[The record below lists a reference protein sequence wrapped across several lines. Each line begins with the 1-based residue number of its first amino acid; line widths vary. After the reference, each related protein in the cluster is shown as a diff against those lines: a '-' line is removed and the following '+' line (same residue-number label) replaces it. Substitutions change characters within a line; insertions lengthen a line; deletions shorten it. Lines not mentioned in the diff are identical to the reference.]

1 MKNATLLKTA
11 SLFIFLLSA
20 QLSSGQNCSDY
31 PNWEDYPSDTIWM
44 NADEVHYNGKIYSPC
59 YFSTNAPLSDP
70 GNRDEAGCGTTNWGW
85 VTDCSTGPAPTEL
98 FYEIFNDGQ
107 NATNGTDAY
116 GTNWNTDE
124 QSSSPDDF
132 KVKNNVFL
140 SKKTE
145 GEAILFTE
153 TIDVG
158 NYTDL
163 KLSSFIDFG
172 GNMESNDFIKF
183 QYKLDGGVLTDV
195 TNASYFGNNNDDTY
209 EWPLTGITGTTL
221 EIYITFDTDGGG
233 EEHEIDNLK
242 LTGVLDCSSAS
253 SEVTAAAANASNT
266 QATVT
271 WINPSAN
278 CITINEVLVVAKQGS
293 DFSSAT
299 PSGNYSASTT
309 FGSGDAFDGGT
320 VVYSSGTAQSV
331 SVTNLTDGA
340 IYYFKIFTKTGSTWS
355 SGVSVS
361 AVCIENLFFEDFE
374 DEADNEITGTDANGI
389 PWTATL
395 NGHSASYFGVD
406 TQSGTRL
413 FRVDDL
419 SDEDTGIKWESNP
432 INIAGY
438 ESLELSSYLWFDGTD
453 DDDYLRVKVEVDG
466 VTTTVASFEDD
477 VNNQDGDKTWI
488 LLDGSGNP
496 ITGNSLKIIIEFFHD
511 SNEEY
516 RVDNIK
522 LTGILSL
529 PGCAE
534 YLAPTNTATNVSVT
548 PTLSWSAVSGATGYK
563 VFYGTDSSTTTALDE
578 TASTSV
584 TLPTLPE
591 GTLHYWKVVPT
602 NARGDASGC
611 SVISFT
617 TETLI
622 PDCAT
627 GLTPADG
634 TTGVSITTSLSWTA
648 ANGATSYKVYFD
660 DSNATTLI
668 YTGSNTSI
676 AAPTLQNGTQYYWK
690 VVATNDSGDATG
702 CGNAISFTTIV
713 AAPGCASYL
722 SPTEGAVDVSLTPE
736 LSWSA
741 VSGATGYKVYYSDNS
756 SNLGDPITLGEVTSY
771 QLPQLAYETQYFWK
785 VVPYNAGGD
794 AGCSVISFT
803 TLKNPAGSV
812 FITGNTVTVSK
823 NAYLYLEKDFTNT
836 GGSLTLN
843 SSSTEFA
850 SMIVAGT
857 ASGNITYNRFV
868 NYQAAGEWD
877 IIGPPVLNQNMQSF
891 AQTNTNN
898 NTTSGAMAMGGD
910 YYALGQY
917 LTQWGSWAN
926 YTTSTIPDANFP
938 AAKGYQMGTNS
949 IGSGNDMQGQ
959 TLAFTGEIATTTQTI
974 NIQNQ
979 NGANG
984 GNGRR
989 WNLVANPF
997 SSYIN
1002 GNTNAGTT
1010 NGGTNFIDVNAN
1022 VLDLEYTGL
1031 YYWDADE
1038 DGWDV
1043 FNQLQ
1048 TNSDDGTLFIAPGQ
1062 GFFVAARNSE
1072 VAQISFTPQMRTI
1085 LGGDDFI
1092 SGAPTLLNYKLD
1104 LKLFNGSTER
1114 AKTKFHFQQ
1123 GLTLGLD
1130 AGYDAGAY
1138 NQATAL
1144 SSRLPGDD
1152 QGVNFQINAM
1162 NLESAYNQTIPLVI
1176 NQEVGQNFRV
1186 SISNNTIPEDVNV
1199 YLEDVQNGTLTS
1211 LKDQDFELSAQSD
1224 LSDAGRFYIRFTTQ
1238 NLAVNDVLS
1247 PSTINVYKINTDSF
1261 ITIKGLT
1268 PEMGKT
1274 TATIYNML
1282 GMKVREKALDS
1293 SQSAQQISTQGLASG
1308 VYIINLKAGE
1318 QVVSKKVIIQ

>member
-1 MKNATLLKTA
+1 MKNLTFLKIA
-11 SLFIFLLSA
+11 SLFILLLTTQISF
-20 QLSSGQNCSDY
+20 GQNCSDWPDYSASATYVDGDQVHYQGDIWENRYGVNVIPSGGY
-31 PNWEDYPSDTIWM
+31 PNNDYVDCGSGGAQWCHVTT
-44 NADEVHYNGKIYSPC
+44 C
-59 YFSTNAPLSDP
+59 TSTP
-70 GNRDEAGCGTTNWGW
+70 
-85 VTDCSTGPAPTEL
+85 
-98 FYEIFNDGQ
+98 
-107 NATNGTDAY
+107 
-116 GTNWNTDE
+116 
-124 QSSSPDDF
+124 
-132 KVKNNVFL
+132 
-140 SKKTE
+140 
-145 GEAILFTE
+145 TE
-153 TIDVG
+153 TIAIQ
-158 NYTDL
+158 N
-163 KLSSFIDFG
+163 F
-172 GNMESNDFIKF
+172 
-183 QYKLDGGVLTDV
+183 DG
-195 TNASYFGNNNDDTY
+195 
-209 EWPLTGITGTTL
+209 
-221 EIYITFDTDGGG
+221 
-233 EEHEIDNLK
+233 
-242 LTGVLDCSSAS
+242 
-253 SEVTAAAANASNT
+253 
-266 QATVT
+266 
-271 WINPSAN
+271 
-278 CITINEVLVVAKQGS
+278 
-293 DFSSAT
+293 AT
-299 PSGNYSASTT
+299 PSWSYTDAILGSSTV
-309 FGSGDAFDGGT
+309 D
-320 VVYSSGTAQSV
+320 
-331 SVTNLTDGA
+331 
-340 IYYFKIFTKTGSTWS
+340 
-355 SGVSVS
+355 
-361 AVCIENLFFEDFE
+361 LFFEDL
-374 DEADNEITGTDANGI
+374 TGESNGD
-389 PWTATL
+389 TT
-395 NGHSASYFGVD
+395 GSASGINWAL
-406 TQSGTRL
+406 SGGGGGELYVHGGSGDHVHMSKNDGTIAVWQTTDNIDITSYANLNFTVKVRKTANLDSDDYVRL
-413 FRVDDL
+413 LYSKNGGALIEIATYYDDMP
-419 SDEDTGIKWESNP
+419 EDTIIGGD
-432 INIAGY
+432 IN
-438 ESLELSSYLWFDGTD
+438 SL
-453 DDDYLRVKVEVDG
+453 
-466 VTTTVASFEDD
+466 
-477 VNNQDGDKTWI
+477 I
-488 LLDGSGNP
+488 GNP
-496 ITGNSLKIIIEFFHD
+496 GDTIKLFMHVRNNSNSEKFEW
-511 SNEEY
+511 EE
-516 RVDNIK
+516 IK
-522 LTGILSL
+522 LTGIELVDGDGTISSLGDNTTTAWGNSGSTSVAQITFNTVDLSNHDNLNFSFDYFIDFDTEPSGQYEDNFVYDIYYNGSETASLTEELIVDGGVEDSWTSRSVSVPDGTTSIKVIFNYDVTGASTEYLGIDNVKVTGIIKL
-529 PGCAE
+529 PGCAT

-548 PTLSWSAVSGATGYK
+548 PTLSWDAVSGATGYK
-563 VFYGTDSSTTTALDE
+563 VFYGENSSTTTALAE
-578 TASTSV
+578 TANTSV

-634 TTGVSITTSLSWTA
+634 TTGVSITPELSWTA
-648 ANGATSYKVYFD
+648 VTGATGYKVYYGL
-660 DSNATTLI
+660 DSSTTTALEE
-668 YTGSNTSI
+668 TASTSVTL
-676 AAPTLQNGTQYYWK
+676 PTLQNGTQYYWK
-690 VVATNDSGDATG
+690 VVATNSSGDATG

-741 VSGATGYKVYYSDNS
+741 VSGATGYKVYYSSDS

-771 QLPQLAYETQYFWK
+771 QLPQLGYETQYFWK
-785 VVPYNAGGD
+785 VVPTNAGGD
-794 AGCSVISFT
+794 ASGCSVISFT

-1186 SISNNTIPEDVNV
+1186 SISNNTLPEDVNV

-1318 QVVSKKVIIQ
+1318 QAISKKVIIQ